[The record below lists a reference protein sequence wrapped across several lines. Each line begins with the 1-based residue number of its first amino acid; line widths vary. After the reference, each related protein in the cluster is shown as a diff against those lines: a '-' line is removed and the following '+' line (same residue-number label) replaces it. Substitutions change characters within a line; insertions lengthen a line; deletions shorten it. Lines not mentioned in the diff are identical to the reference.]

1 MSSLRWIYHFK
12 IAEAVPLDHGVT
24 FAQIAKERSVDED
37 LLKRILRHAMT
48 NRIFH
53 EPEPGVVAHTSVS
66 ALLARSKSLN
76 DWVGYTCDETYPA
89 SAKLVEAHEKYGN
102 SQKPNESA
110 YSIAFDTDEP
120 MFTHL
125 TKFPDREQRFANT
138 MIEMTSTEGYGVHH
152 LVEGYNWE
160 DIGKSTVVDVRIPLL
175 FKIQMLTPAM
185 LLPF

>member
-1 MSSLRWIYHFK
+1 MSSLRWIHHFK

-24 FAQIAKERSVDED
+24 FAQLAKERNVDED

-53 EPEPGVVAHTSVS
+53 EPEIGLVAHTSVS

-76 DWVGYTCDETYPA
+76 DWVGYTCHETYPA
-89 SAKLVEAHEKYGN
+89 SAKLVEAHEKYGS
-102 SQKPNESA
+102 SQEPNNSA

-120 MFTHL
+120 MFAYL
-125 TKFPDREQRFANT
+125 TKHPNREQRFANT
-138 MIEMTSTEGYGVHH
+138 MVEMTSTEGYGVHH

-160 DIGKSTVVDVRIPLL
+160 NVGKSTIVDVG
-175 FKIQMLTPAM
+175 
-185 LLPF
+185 